1 MTLPGLWSMSII
13 DKWFW
18 IVTLYD
24 NKRDILISGMIL
36 SGIYCICIYMSVT
49 LLVPQRAP
57 LNAQRANIGPA
68 SND

>member
-13 DKWFW
+13 DEWFW

-36 SGIYCICIYMSVT
+36 SGIHCT
-49 LLVPQRAP
+49 LQRRVILLKP
-57 LNAQRANIGPA
+57 MT
-68 SND
+68 

>member
-13 DKWFW
+13 DEWFW

-36 SGIYCICIYMSVT
+36 SGIHCNWCCIA
-49 LLVPQRAP
+49 LLLPY
-57 LNAQRANIGPA
+57 
-68 SND
+68 